1 MQTKASI
8 NRDIQ
13 ILKVLHRRHKKSL
26 KQQKDVKK
34 KKEKEKK
41 RKERI
46 DNEIFEY
53 KPDLEKPRFVIQII
67 SQKKSKG
74 SKWERD

>member
-67 SQKKSKG
+67 IQKKSKG